1 MLPTLLPA
9 LQPPQLLAQTRFSL
23 SLLSALAHGQYQP
36 VSQTCA
42 HSSSA
47 VAAVV
52 VSPRT
57 LVDRVAVE
65 PVRWWC
71 IQAMQSVEQ
80 SLLLSVREVQRS
92 TDSIKATLVHHQVL
106 LR

>member
-1 MLPTLLPA
+1 MLPTLQPA

-42 HSSSA
+42 HSSS
-47 VAAVV
+47 VVVAVV
-52 VSPRT
+52 ASPRT
-57 LVDRVAVE
+57 WVDQVAVE
-65 PVRWWC
+65 PARWWC
-71 IQAMQSVEQ
+71 TQAMQSVEQ
-80 SLLLSVREVQRS
+80 SLLLSVREVQRAQR
-92 TDSIKATLVHHQVL
+92 TTKEMLVHHQVL